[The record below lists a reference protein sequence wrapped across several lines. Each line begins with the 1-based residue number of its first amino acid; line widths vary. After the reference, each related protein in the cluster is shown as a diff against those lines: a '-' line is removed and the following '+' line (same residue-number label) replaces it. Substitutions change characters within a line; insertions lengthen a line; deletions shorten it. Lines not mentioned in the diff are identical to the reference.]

1 MHFQGKVNC
10 YIQFKC
16 QHNFLN
22 PRITTK
28 WLRDHCRKHGL
39 YQTPH
44 LNEVLYLQHQGFKCI
59 ELLEDYTGLRSLWL
73 DHNRLT
79 NVLGLNTMKN
89 LKCLFIQNNYLVT
102 LSGIEFLSQLV
113 ILDVSNNELKKIN
126 EIVVRNLDSYRFQ
139 ITIYCKNLKFLDEKP
154 IQENDRFCAKAR
166 LKNGIFGMRK
176 EKTRQKDVEDLETI
190 VYVLGKSVTS
200 THNKY

>member
-1 MHFQGKVNC
+1 M
-10 YIQFKC
+10 
-16 QHNFLN
+16 
-22 PRITTK
+22 
-28 WLRDHCRKHGL
+28 W
-39 YQTPH
+39 H
-44 LNEVLYLQHQGFKCI
+44 LSAGFKCI

-126 EIVVRNLDSYRFQ
+126 EI
-139 ITIYCKNLKFLDEKP
+139 
-154 IQENDRFCAKAR
+154 
-166 LKNGIFGMRK
+166 
-176 EKTRQKDVEDLETI
+176 
-190 VYVLGKSVTS
+190 GKL
-200 THNKY
+200 